1 MHIPRCFYDRLQ
13 FRPLKTNVLRP
24 GRASHCQP
32 SFPRLPIHRLY
43 TTPQWTH
50 IDWSRATQGAKKQ
63 LIHLLVWLLLV
74 STFYRFRPAE
84 DFRTLGLYYGV
95 FRSPRSVLLPGPTP
109 VSGKVSNL
117 PTRFFQ
123 SLQEQRR
130 HDFCHKTTSSISVR
144 LLSRVNFVNC
154 YLHFRVPIFNQ
165 AMTITSVCMY
175 TNFKTSLC

>member
-1 MHIPRCFYDRLQ
+1 MFLWPTSVPPLENKCSALGARLALPTVISKVAYTPPIYHTAVNTYWLKSCHSRCQ
-13 FRPLKTNVLRP
+13 
-24 GRASHCQP
+24 
-32 SFPRLPIHRLY
+32 
-43 TTPQWTH
+43 
-50 IDWSRATQGAKKQ
+50 KQ